1 MARTTTE
8 EFDATL
14 TPEQRAVIGRAKAF
28 AAQVVAPSAEDWE
41 ERAQYPIDAMRA
53 ACAEGL
59 AAVEV
64 PSSHGGLGM
73 PFSVRLRVAEEFAKH
88 DFAFGFALINHHNA
102 MARIAD
108 SGSPEAVDR
117 YLARMMRGEIIGA
130 SALSEPGAGSDFAEI
145 GCRATRDGESWVLD
159 GAKRWICSAAVAEVF
174 ITYAQTDP
182 GTRGPGIGCF
192 LVDATRAGFEREA
205 PQRMSGIRAAGVGGF
220 RLQGHRVEPGFA
232 LEGPGVA
239 FKAALRSVNKAR
251 VYVAAMAAGVIEASL
266 ARAVGYGQQ
275 RRTFGR
281 PLVEHQGLKWSLAEV
296 ATTLEAMRGLV
307 YRGAA
312 MIDRG
317 EDAQLAAAM
326 AKKYCGDHTI
336 GAVARCVQ
344 AMGAIGMTSDAGL
357 PRQMAAAKAVCY
369 ADGTT
374 EIMNERIG
382 AFLGEYAALR

>member
-14 TPEQRAVIGRAKAF
+14 TGEQRAMIARAREF
-28 AAQVVAPSAEDWE
+28 ALRVVAPAAEDWE
-41 ERAQYPIDAMRA
+41 ERAHYPIDAMRA

-59 AAVEV
+59 AAIEV
-64 PSSHGGLGM
+64 PRSHGGLGM
-73 PFSVRLRVAEEFAKH
+73 PFSVRLRVAEEFARH
-88 DFAFGFALINHHNA
+88 DFAFGFVLINHHNA
-102 MARIAD
+102 MARIAE
-108 SGSPEAVDR
+108 SGSPAAVDR

-145 GCRATRDGESWVLD
+145 ACRATRDGGGWVLN
-159 GAKRWICSAAVAEVF
+159 GAKRWIASARVGEVF
-174 ITYAQTDP
+174 ITYAQTEP
-182 GTRGPGIGCF
+182 GTRGPGIGCY
-192 LVDATRAGFEREA
+192 LVDATRPGFTREE
-205 PQRMSGIRAAGVGGF
+205 PQRMSGIRAAGIGGYA
-220 RLQGHRVEPGFA
+220 LDGYRVVPGDE

-251 VYVAAMAAGVIEASL
+251 VYIAAMAAGIIEASL
-266 ARAVGYGQQ
+266 ARAVGYGQD

-281 PLVEHQGLKWSLAEV
+281 PLVEHQGVKWSLADV
-296 ATTLEAMRGLV
+296 ATTLEALRGLV

-336 GAVARCVQ
+336 AAVAKCVQ

-382 AFLGEYAALR
+382 AFLGQYAAPR